1 MDFLPEYVPI
11 DIDAISGIPTL
22 HLSYIMEILIPRRY
36 VGKERIRDQI
46 DKVFNGMNAI
56 QLDDLKV
63 IPIGSKAEGYNIPD
77 AVLATRGSIEFMS
90 DVDVIL
96 TNEKIMVCGDKTKM
110 TDEKYMM
117 YLDTENVH
125 PGYCRVKLIKK
136 PKMDHFAV
144 VHEVETNSYF
154 MSGTKYQEEFLNQIP
169 MDSEAEREM
178 YELHGPALQYQ
189 DTKPF
194 TYDRRHQKMINPYDH
209 IHGFHCDDWPSVA
222 DEWLRRQR
230 TNDWMSC
237 ELIETIVSKG
247 CYAVPVP
254 HKLSKTPEV
263 EWRIS
268 FAEVEQM
275 IAKCAVTNAQ
285 RQCFIFLK
293 LLRHQIQEESSQ
305 KFLSSYCLK
314 NVFLYCCE
322 KLPVSAWNENPG
334 SCIMYLLDC
343 VAVCLQL
350 GVLPNYFIPENNLL
364 DLFTEEDINKS
375 VLLLEMIREDL
386 LSPVLKFTDDHVM
399 VFERNGCLTTRVIFR
414 SVIASVLEDIPSYT
428 ENRNIVASLTGPFM
442 RTQCDIALIRL
453 KENCSPFQYHQAFF
467 DFFLRSHLPAIYIID
482 LLNLIGLNLGDTELT
497 QKYFESLLQLQS
509 VYPDVVKLKG
519 NLACMYF
526 VGSQLDS
533 YHTNEQLSRAEQLFK
548 EVLASEGVHFATT
561 IDFANYLCHVQK
573 WREATLLLEQFVHL
587 EEKSNHLSNCYNTN
601 ENVTLDQMLQR
612 EFSHTKM
619 LHISS
624 LTLAYYYLIK
634 CYTNLNLP
642 FLAILTKFAEN
653 CFVTQ
658 VGIDFQLLGY
668 CYVNCEEYNKA
679 FDSFVKVLELD
690 PSNDVAAANV
700 SVCQQN
706 IIPEKSQ
713 NHIRLKKMLSKGFL
727 VAIKVI
733 EMIVRKHLI

>member
-11 DIDAISGIPTL
+11 DIDAISGFPTL

-77 AVLATRGSIEFMS
+77 AVLATKGSIEFLS

-96 TNEKIMVCGDKTKM
+96 TKEKILVCSDKTM
-110 TDEKYMM
+110 MADEKYMM

-125 PGYCRVKLIKK
+125 PGYCRLQLIKK

-144 VHEVETNSYF
+144 LHDAETNTYF
-154 MSGTKYQEEFLNQIP
+154 MSGTKYQKEFLNQIP

-209 IHGFHCDDWPSVA
+209 IHGFHCDDWPNVA
-222 DEWLRRQR
+222 DEWRRRQR
-230 TNDWMSC
+230 TSEWISS
-237 ELIETIVSKG
+237 ELIESIVSKG

-254 HKLSKTPEV
+254 HKLSKTPDV

-275 IAKCAVTNAQ
+275 IAEFAVTNAQ
-285 RQCFIFLK
+285 RQCFIFSK
-293 LLRHQIQEESSQ
+293 LLRHQIQEETSQ

-322 KLPVSAWNENPG
+322 KLPVSAWDENPG
-334 SCIMYLLDC
+334 SCLMYLLDS
-343 VAVCLQL
+343 VAVCLQQ

-364 DLFTEEDINKS
+364 DLFTEEDINTS
-375 VLLLEMIREDL
+375 MILLKMMRKNILP
-386 LSPVLKFTDDHVM
+386 PVLRFNDNHIL
-399 VFERNGCLTTRVIFR
+399 VFERNGCLTTRVTFR

-428 ENRNIVASLTGPFM
+428 ETRNVVASLTGPFM
-442 RTQCDIALIRL
+442 KTQCDIALIRL
-453 KENCSPFQYHQAFF
+453 KENCSLFQYHQAFF
-467 DFFLRSHLPAIYIID
+467 DYFLRSHLPAIHIID
-482 LLNLIGLNLGDTELT
+482 LFNLIGLNLGDTELT
-497 QKYFESLLQLQS
+497 QKYFESLLQLQNQ
-509 VYPDVVKLKG
+509 YPDVVKLKG

-526 VGSQLDS
+526 VGSRLVS
-533 YHTNEQLSRAEQLFK
+533 YPSDEQLVRAEELFK
-548 EVLASEGVHFATT
+548 EVLASEGVHFPTT
-561 IDFANYLCHVQK
+561 VDFANYLCYVQK
-573 WREATLLLEQFVHL
+573 WREAALLLEQFIHF
-587 EEKSNHLSNCYNTN
+587 EQESHNLSNCYNTN

-612 EFSHTKM
+612 EFSHTNM

-642 FLAILTKFAEN
+642 FLDIMKKFEEH
-653 CFVTQ
+653 CSFTQ

-668 CYVNCEEYNKA
+668 CYMNCADYDKA
-679 FDSFVKVLELD
+679 CDAFMKVLELD
-690 PSNDVAAANV
+690 PSNDVAAANIA
-700 SVCQQN
+700 VCQQKLKS
-706 IIPEKSQ
+706 EKSQ
-713 NHIRLKKMLSKGFL
+713 NPSSLQQMLLKGFL
-727 VAIKVI
+727 VALEIV
-733 EMIVRKHLI
+733 EMMVRKHLI